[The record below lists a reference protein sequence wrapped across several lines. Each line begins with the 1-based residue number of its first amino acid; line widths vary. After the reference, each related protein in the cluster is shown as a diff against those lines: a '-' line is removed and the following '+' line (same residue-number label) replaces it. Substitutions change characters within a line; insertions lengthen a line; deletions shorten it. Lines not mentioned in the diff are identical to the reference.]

1 MKRKKKGTPDEWAF
15 KTLINN
21 TMNIKNEHK
30 VMLGKFIAT
39 QGMKIAKGKS
49 DKTFAE
55 VYDLLNE
62 AIKQIQKLQQTY
74 DR

>member
-1 MKRKKKGTPDEWAF
+1 MKRKKKGKPDEWAF

-74 DR
+74 D

>member
-1 MKRKKKGTPDEWAF
+1 
-15 KTLINN
+15 
-21 TMNIKNEHK
+21 MNIKNEHK

-74 DR
+74 D